1 MINYGDLVHRLIL
14 KTDTN
19 EDVSAFMDEVAKL
32 EKKDLFIFLKS
43 MAVLIVNLQ
52 NEIKELKGKTS

>member
-19 EDVSAFMDEVAKL
+19 EDVNSFMDEISKL
-32 EKKDLFIFLKS
+32 KKKDLFIFLKS

>member
-19 EDVSAFMDEVAKL
+19 EDVSSFMDEISKL

-52 NEIKELKGKTS
+52 NDLKELKKKQS

>member
-19 EDVSAFMDEVAKL
+19 EDVSAFMDEVSKL
-32 EKKDLFIFLKS
+32 KKKDLFIFLKS

-52 NEIKELKGKTS
+52 NEIKELKGKKS